1 MYLAQCMTPSWAVS
15 LVAKS
20 CLTLETPWTIA
31 CQAPLSMGF
40 PRQEY
45 WSGLPFPS
53 LRDLPDPG
61 IKPVS
66 PALTGGFFTTEPPRK
81 LLSRVYLICFQI
93 FRHHFPLLLG
103 GPVWWKLI
111 SYTAVVFLCL
121 FQAKSNSV
129 TLTPSYSK
137 YNSSEWLF

>member
-45 WSGLPFPS
+45 WNGSSCPS
-53 LRDLPDPG
+53 PGDFPDPG
-61 IKPVS
+61 ISHRS
-66 PALTGGFFTTEPPRK
+66 PALKVDSLQIEPPGNTTNA
-81 LLSRVYLICFQI
+81 L
-93 FRHHFPLLLG
+93 
-103 GPVWWKLI
+103 
-111 SYTAVVFLCL
+111 
-121 FQAKSNSV
+121 
-129 TLTPSYSK
+129 
-137 YNSSEWLF
+137 